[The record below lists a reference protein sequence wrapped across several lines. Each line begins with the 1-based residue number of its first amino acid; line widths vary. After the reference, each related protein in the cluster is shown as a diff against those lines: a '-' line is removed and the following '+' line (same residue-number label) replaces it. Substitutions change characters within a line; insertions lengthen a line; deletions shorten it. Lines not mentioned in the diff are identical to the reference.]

1 MIKTSIT
8 NIFSIYIGIILLA
21 GFIISFFG
29 RRTGKV
35 LVKDKDLYTCPV
47 CAYRYIINS
56 MDKIHRC
63 PQCESL
69 NTEGGAYG

>member
-1 MIKTSIT
+1 MIAISVTD
-8 NIFSIYIGIILLA
+8 IFPIYIGIIILT
-21 GFIISFFG
+21 GIIVSFCR
-29 RRTGKV
+29 RRTGKAFII
-35 LVKDKDLYTCPV
+35 KDKDLFTCPV

-69 NTEGGAYG
+69 NE

>member
-1 MIKTSIT
+1 MITTSIA
-8 NIFSIYIGIILLA
+8 NLFSIYIGIILLA
-21 GFIISFFG
+21 GFIASFLG

-35 LVKDKDLYTCPV
+35 PVKDKDLFTCPV

-56 MDKIHRC
+56 IDKIHRC

-69 NTEGGAYG
+69 NTEGGSYG

>member
-1 MIKTSIT
+1 MITISIA
-8 NIFSIYIGIILLA
+8 NIFSVYIGIIILA
-21 GFIISFFG
+21 GIIVSFFG
-29 RRTGKV
+29 RRTGKAFI
-35 LVKDKDLYTCPV
+35 KDKDLFTCPV

-69 NTEGGAYG
+69 NT